1 MLINIF
7 KKSTELH
14 PMLYIAIVWIISCAI
29 MIIAYPQLL
38 IDQQIS
44 HIRFLDTERVYMGS
58 FTFLSNI
65 FHGGI
70 QLWNTYDQMPLM
82 FSYMIGDTLSLNN
95 LFVSLGFLVV
105 SPFFDSP
112 AEAFHVV
119 ASIVPVFVIILFQ
132 SIGFFLL
139 LKRFSARLTVLLPCI
154 IIGNTLLSPHILSGL
169 TISATYALFPL
180 LIHFILRFFEHF
192 SVNDA
197 LLAFLVMLI
206 TVGTNPYTSLGY
218 LYQSVHYFIL
228 CGIVWVVVIKYS
240 DMNKTFFRKKW
251 RISSITLLKIGSVL
265 LIFVIIMMPLIILIY
280 SNYGDYEFG
289 HQGSRM
295 QSAFSFTK
303 YFTNPVVP
311 AYKMN
316 FPLHSLDF
324 GNNNFALSWQ
334 FIGFSTLFFSCCGLV
349 LSGDSRKFV
358 FFGAVL
364 FIWLMNGDRAMNI
377 SVIAHFINAVTNPL
391 AFLVRSYHM
400 GVFTLQFFLLPLIVI
415 GLESIISLV
424 EKSSAST
431 HS

>member
-7 KKSTELH
+7 KKSTEPH

-29 MIIAYPQLL
+29 ITMVYPQLL

-58 FTFLSNI
+58 FSFLSNI

-95 LFVSLGFLVV
+95 LFVSLGFLVA

-112 AEAFHVV
+112 AEAFYVV
-119 ASIVPVFVIILFQ
+119 ASIVPVLVAILFQ

-206 TVGTNPYTSLGY
+206 TAGTNPFHSLGY

-228 CGIVWVVVIKYS
+228 CGIVWVVVRKYS
-240 DMNKTFFRKKW
+240 DMNKAFFRKKW

-295 QSAFSFTK
+295 QSVFSFSK
-303 YFTNPVVP
+303 YFTNPVYG

-324 GNNNFALSWQ
+324 GNNNFGSSWQ
-334 FIGFSTLFFSCCGLV
+334 FIGFSTLFFSCCGLI

-364 FIWLMNGDRAMNI
+364 FIWLINGDRTMNI
-377 SVIAHFINAVTNPL
+377 SAIAHFINVLTNPL
-391 AFLVRSYHM
+391 SFLVRSYHM
-400 GVFTLQFFLLPLIVI
+400 GVFTLQFFLLPLVVI